1 MGLVAMFRISLY
13 ESGVCPYFIL
23 KGIILAVINSWGI
36 ILFENISFMT
46 EWKQYSIKSGAFFI
60 NKDDKRS
67 NPGAF
72 T

>member
-1 MGLVAMFRISLY
+1 MGLVAMFRISLN
-13 ESGVCPYFIL
+13 ETGVYRYFLL
-23 KGIILAVINSWGI
+23 KGMILALINSWGT